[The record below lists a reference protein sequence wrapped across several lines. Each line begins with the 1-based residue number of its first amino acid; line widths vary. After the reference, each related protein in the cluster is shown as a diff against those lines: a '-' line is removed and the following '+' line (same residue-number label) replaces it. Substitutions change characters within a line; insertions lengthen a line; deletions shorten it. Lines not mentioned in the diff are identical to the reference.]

1 MVDKVFSRKRIL
13 GKVPAIRANRRRRH
27 GGVGTRVERRSVEVQ
42 LTYRFT
48 TIMTDIHQQIDN
60 FSARI
65 DDLFVTKMMV
75 GAQRV
80 LLDIENP
87 TRIHLFALSVR
98 EVMSYL
104 LHKLAPDEDVKACQ
118 WFQPVTENGAPS
130 RIQRAEYAIRGGLSA
145 DDFPDL
151 SDIES
156 EAKAKLKDRIDDLN
170 KLTHVR
176 PNTHI
181 EDPEEIAQVARETI
195 FALSS
200 FLDLIEAYR
209 TEVQSIVAE
218 SIDSHVFETFL
229 WECFPEVD
237 ILSTHSRVEHATI
250 NEVTVTK
257 IDSSAVYFRADGDVE
272 VELNYGSGG
281 DRRRGEGASLNE
293 NFPFH
298 ATFVGELKDMK
309 ALKDPKYEI
318 DTSSW
323 YE

>member
-1 MVDKVFSRKRIL
+1 
-13 GKVPAIRANRRRRH
+13 
-27 GGVGTRVERRSVEVQ
+27 
-42 LTYRFT
+42 
-48 TIMTDIHQQIDN
+48 MTDIHQQIDD
-60 FSARI
+60 FAAKI
-65 DDLFVTKMMV
+65 DDPFVSMMMV

-87 TRIHLFALSVR
+87 ICIHLFALCLR

-104 LHKLAPDEDVKACQ
+104 LHELAPDEEVQACK
-118 WFQPVTENGAPS
+118 WFKPVTENGAPS

-151 SDIES
+151 KDIEV
-156 EAKAKLKDRIDDLN
+156 EAKAELKKRIDDLS

-176 PNTHI
+176 PATHI
-181 EDPEEIAQVARETI
+181 EDPEKIAQVARKTLS
-195 FALSS
+195 ALLD
-200 FLDLIEAYR
+200 FLDVIESYR
-209 TEVQSIVAE
+209 TDIQSMVAE

-229 WECFPEVD
+229 WEVFSEVD
-237 ILSTHSRVEHATI
+237 ILSTHSRVEHG
-250 NEVTVTK
+250 TVYKIAVEK
-257 IDSSAVYFRADGDVE
+257 IDSSAVYFRAEGNVE

-281 DRRRGEGASLNE
+281 DRRRGEGFSMNE
-293 NFPFH
+293 DFPFH
-298 ATFVGELKDMK
+298 ASFNGSLEDMN